1 VGELGLRHKEPERN
15 IVTRR
20 CRYCEG
26 VTLHMKYPASRFQSF
41 YHICLRCW
49 RHWWRNMFIFLYA
62 LMTVFAAATIIFWEL
77 LLLVPMVVLFILG
90 VASSLMWFW
99 LYIIPFWNRGL
110 LSRCDKV

>member
-1 VGELGLRHKEPERN
+1 MGLRHREPERN

-26 VTLHMKYPASRFQSF
+26 VTLHMKYPASNFRTF

-49 RHWWRNMFIFLYA
+49 RHWWRNTFIL
-62 LMTVFAAATIIFWEL
+62 LMAIVMAMSTAAVIFWNAIVAAL
-77 LLLVPMVVLFILG
+77 TLVPFILG
-90 VASSLMWFW
+90 IASALMWFW

-110 LSRCDKV
+110 LYRCDKV